1 MNGHLMQSGSGTRY
15 GNGSSTRACGP
26 VRSSR
31 SATGSTLTPM
41 ILFAPIR
48 VFLGIALTLPCCL
61 WAQERAPLV
70 AGRPAA
76 DWRDDLRN
84 PQPIVRQAALEALSQ
99 FVEPTA
105 VSVSVMTPLISDP
118 DIAVRRTAIRA
129 IGRSGRLA
137 RAAAPALWTA
147 WRDDDALVSADAG
160 IALVRIDGKHI
171 RTLRDALQNDV
182 PRDRARAAAAL
193 ANAGPNARIAIH
205 PLRDLLADH
214 DSRVRGAALAALDA
228 LDATP
233 GRRTASLLGASLT
246 RELSD
251 APALTDAG
259 AMSRA
264 ELALTLL
271 SRAGR
276 DARGASQALQ
286 RLLWDG
292 PAPLRDRSA
301 RILGHVPGDG
311 DVALSLAIAI
321 GDSTVRDAAMNGLL
335 AERNRRRP
343 LRAVLDSLRA
353 IDPLS
358 DTMRTRTMIDAI
370 GYVSSPSRAVTKALA
385 QLLRRAPVFAPAIT
399 TAQRRLA
406 IGH

>member
-1 MNGHLMQSGSGTRY
+1 MT
-15 GNGSSTRACGP
+15 
-26 VRSSR
+26 
-31 SATGSTLTPM
+31 
-41 ILFAPIR
+41 LFAPICR
-48 VFLGIALTLPCCL
+48 GLLAMALAVPCCL
-61 WAQERAPLV
+61 WAQDRVPLV

-99 FVEPTA
+99 FVEPTSVT
-105 VSVSVMTPLISDP
+105 VSVITPLISDP

-129 IGRSGRLA
+129 IGRSGHLA

-193 ANAGPNARIAIH
+193 ANAGPSARFAIH

-214 DSRVRGAALAALDA
+214 DPRVRGAALAALDA

-233 GRRTASLLGASLT
+233 GHRTASLLGASLT
-246 RELSD
+246 YELSD
-251 APALTDAG
+251 APALTDGG

-276 DARGASQALQ
+276 DARGASQGLQ

-301 RILGHVPGDG
+301 RILGQVPGDG

-321 GDSTVRDAAMNGLL
+321 GDSTVRDAALNGLL

-370 GYVSSPSRAVTKALA
+370 GYASSPSRAVTKALA